1 MFVRLLFFR
10 KERDFLKNYE
20 IDYLPETVQGF
31 LSYQSAVL
39 NKSELTVLE
48 YASDLRT
55 FFRWLVRSK
64 DDPKNRKDLAD
75 YDIRGVDID
84 VISALSLGDLYAFL
98 AFCQRELKNSPKTR
112 ARKAS
117 ALRSYFK
124 FLKSHALIEKNP
136 AEDLGLPGTKKALPK
151 YLTLDQSI
159 DLLDA
164 IDGKFFERD
173 FCIITFFLN
182 CGLRLSELVGLNLRS
197 IRPDGSVIVLGKGN
211 KERIVYLNDACADAL
226 NKYLKVRPSEGLK
239 DREALFISRHKN
251 RISPKTVQHIVKKFL
266 DKAGITEPGF
276 SVHKLRHTAAT
287 LMYQH
292 GQVDVMLLKELLGHE
307 SLATT
312 QIYTHV
318 ANEQIKSAIESN
330 PLSRV
335 KAKEKKSEQ

>member
-1 MFVRLLFFR
+1 M
-10 KERDFLKNYE
+10 KTYE
-20 IDYLPETVQGF
+20 FEYLPETVKGF

-39 NKSELTVLE
+39 NKSDLTVLE

-64 DDPKNRKDLAD
+64 DDPKNRKDLNE
-75 YDIRGVDID
+75 YDISFVGID
-84 VISALSLGDLYAFL
+84 EIALISLGDLYAFL
-98 AFCQRELKNSPKTR
+98 AFCQMELKNSPKTR

-117 ALRSYFK
+117 SLRGYFK
-124 FLKSHALIEKNP
+124 FLKAHAIIDKNP
-136 AEDLGLPGTKKALPK
+136 AEDLGSPSVKKSLPK

-164 IDGKFFERD
+164 VDGKFLERD
-173 FCIITFFLN
+173 FCIITLFLN

-197 IRPDGSVIVLGKGN
+197 IRPDGSVVILGKGN
-211 KERIVYLNDACADAL
+211 KERTVYLNDACTDAL
-226 NKYLKVRPSEGLK
+226 NKYLRVRPSEGLK

-266 DKAGITEPGF
+266 EKAGIDETGY

-292 GQVDVMLLKELLGHE
+292 GSVDVMLLKELLGHE

-335 KAKEKKSEQ
+335 KAKAKNSEQ